1 MMDLKGYRIGG
12 TIHLIVNNQI
22 GFTTSPAY
30 SRSSPYPSD
39 VARGVQCPIFHV
51 NGDDP
56 VAVTHVA
63 RLATEFRQKFK
74 IDVVID
80 LWCYR
85 RHGHNEGDEPALH
98 PAADVQEDRPAPDRA
113 ADLRPRSS
121 SEDGVDQAGRGARR
135 STTPSS
141 SSSRPRTR
149 PRAAT
154 RPTRPTG
161 SRAPGRGLRA
171 APDGVSSA
179 ASTAASVEMLR
190 ELGLK
195 MTDLP
200 ASLNVHPRLQA
211 GDPAA
216 AQGDRGGQRH
226 RLGDGRAP
234 GLRLAAGRGLPG
246 PAVRRGCRPRHV
258 QPAPRGHLRPD
269 DRGAVHPA
277 AAPQAE
283 AGAASRSSTASC
295 PRRACS
301 ASSTATAWPTPTA

>member
-1 MMDLKGYRIGG
+1 MLGSGDVKYHLGTSTDRALPNGKHIHLSLTANPSHLEAVNPVVMGKVRAKQTQKGDTERTRVMAILMHGDAAFIGQGVVHECLEMMDLKGYRIGG

-39 VARGVQCPIFHV
+39 VARGVQSPVFHV

-85 RHGHNEGDEPALH
+85 RHGHNEGDEPGFTQPLMYKKIAQH
-98 PAADVQEDRPAPDRA
+98 PTVRQTYARRLEEDKRR
-113 ADLRPRSS
+113 
-121 SEDGVDQAGRGARR
+121 QAGRGARR

-161 SRAPGRGLRA
+161 SRAPGAGLRA
-171 APDGVSSA
+171 APM
-179 ASTAASVEMLR
+179 EY
-190 ELGLK
+190 
-195 MTDLP
+195 
-200 ASLNVHPRLQA
+200 Q
-211 GDPAA
+211 
-216 AQGDRGGQRH
+216 RGKH
-226 RLGDGRAP
+226 
-234 GLRLAAGRGLPG
+234 RGLG
-246 PAVRRGCRPRHV
+246 RDAARARPE
-258 QPAPRGHLRPD
+258 D
-269 DRGAVHPA
+269 DRPA
-277 AAPQAE
+277 GE
-283 AGAASRSSTASC
+283 R
-295 PRRACS
+295 
-301 ASSTATAWPTPTA
+301 